1 MDNSI
6 ISIERNFKYE
16 DREIYYVDNCDG
28 RWNARCL
35 FIGSPAQATD
45 RRYEIV
51 FGDNKKLS
59 KVVDSLPDYKSFDE
73 IVSLIKRSIEKVA
86 VSGVLTQEASGVSTQ
101 EASPIETPT
110 TEPST
115 EPSETASVE
124 ESTEA
129 SGVFIQD
136 TTAPDERIN
145 YLVKFSN
152 GKIIDV
158 LGNLTHKS
166 TSCIEAE
173 AERDIPVISEY
184 SLTYTVSCSS
194 GVVRCVDV
202 TFISDTSCILTLNNH
217 REKVEIDW
225 FDDNNLELWVQ
236 NLVIREESKGMK
248 MDGFLAEKT
257 RELAEPVKD
266 FMGTLAI
273 YEGEVEP
280 EINRACEAAYDK
292 ALDAVREWLRVVS
305 LLELINTNQLLTE
318 SELDVPGGR
327 IVVYSESKVSTLKDV
342 LDKPNNYEFCDD
354 FSNYDKSHGE
364 KADTP
369 IGQVSVELLKY
380 ILRVEGNPVKLL
392 YTHLGDLVHGIRN
405 ILSLPL
411 HSDTSMVTDWDS
423 IAEDSKDAVEGMLLT
438 DEFLKEHGIQDVIG
452 VHKYESLLFD
462 ISKFFESYT
471 A

>member
-6 ISIERNFKYE
+6 ICIERNFKYE

-28 RWNARCL
+28 SWNARCL

-86 VSGVLTQEASGVSTQ
+86 ASGVLIQ

-124 ESTEA
+124 EPTEV

-194 GVVRCVDV
+194 GVVRSVDV

-236 NLVIREESKGMK
+236 NLIIREESKGMK

-318 SELDVPGGR
+318 SELTVPGSR
-327 IVVYSESKVSTLKDV
+327 ITVHSESKVSTLKDV

-438 DEFLKEHGIQDVIG
+438 DEFLKEHNVQDVLD
-452 VHKYESLLFD
+452 VHKYETLLYD
-462 ISKFFESYT
+462 IDKFFNSYT
-471 A
+471 V

>member
-1 MDNSI
+1 MNNSI

-59 KVVDSLPDYKSFDE
+59 KVVDSLPDYKSFNE
-73 IVSLIKRSIEKVA
+73 IVSLIKKSIEKVA
-86 VSGVLTQEASGVSTQ
+86 ESGVLTQEASGVSTQ
-101 EASPIETPT
+101 EASP
-110 TEPST
+110 
-115 EPSETASVE
+115 
-124 ESTEA
+124 
-129 SGVFIQD
+129 
-136 TTAPDERIN
+136 TAPDDEIN

-173 AERDIPVISEY
+173 AEKDIPVISEY

-292 ALDAVREWLRVVS
+292 ALDAIREWLRVVS

-411 HSDTSMVTDWDS
+411 HSDTSMVKDWDS

-452 VHKYESLLFD
+452 VHKYETLLFD

>member
-86 VSGVLTQEASGVSTQ
+86 ASGVLTQEASPV
-101 EASPIETPT
+101 ETPT
-110 TEPST
+110 NESST
-115 EPSETASVE
+115 EPSETASVKE
-124 ESTEA
+124 PTEA

-136 TTAPDERIN
+136 TTAPDEEIN

-194 GVVRCVDV
+194 GVVRSVDV

-236 NLVIREESKGMK
+236 NLIIREESKGMK

-305 LLELINTNQLLTE
+305 LLELINTNQPLTE
-318 SELDVPGGR
+318 SELNVPGSR
-327 IVVYSESKVSTLKDV
+327 ITVHSESTVSTLKNV